1 MKSLCI
7 IKEATLVTNGK
18 EFADEKPIY
27 SVSILEY
34 GSDFVGIKFRTIFN
48 GFCYSFLP
56 YDEYQYSLFGNS
68 LERDWLFR
76 EGRYYT

>member
-7 IKEATLVTNGK
+7 IKEAQLVSNGK

-34 GSDFVGIKFRTIFN
+34 GSDFVGIKFRTTFD

-56 YDEYQYSLFGNS
+56 YDKYQYSLFGNS